1 MTTIYNVNVLHG
13 YAKLG
18 NRIDLCVFRIPRT
31 VKQIRC
37 IKNDALIKTLRWV
50 VSLQWL
56 LFSLLQKLSSLR
68 SMILANW
75 IISICLK
82 AIFRNKAGVNWYFS
96 HRNIP
101 EKNPCAQLKLQTPNY
116 LQNSKLSVGGNMF
129 LFEAALR
136 GYSKQ
141 RCVFAKAHCSP
152 SQSSTLKLWSG
163 TVLLWS
169 LTALLVKAAQYSF
182 AKQCSFIN

>member
-1 MTTIYNVNVLHG
+1 MGKKAFLSLVKNLFYYISRSLHKPLEFRNLSGIIVLFIHIYYIISRYQFYFMTTYNVNVLHG

-75 IISICLK
+75 IISSDL
-82 AIFRNKAGVNWYFS
+82 RNSLFYIRTYLVYTSSMF
-96 HRNIP
+96 NITSIS
-101 EKNPCAQLKLQTPNY
+101 TP
-116 LQNSKLSVGGNMF
+116 LI
-129 LFEAALR
+129 R
-136 GYSKQ
+136 
-141 RCVFAKAHCSP
+141 
-152 SQSSTLKLWSG
+152 
-163 TVLLWS
+163 
-169 LTALLVKAAQYSF
+169 
-182 AKQCSFIN
+182 